1 MPITNKNPVGGINFS
16 SIDCCNQFDRNHCN
30 PNLNSINPDTGR
42 VTKLELMNK

>member
-1 MPITNKNPVGGINFS
+1 MPITNKNPVGESIFLLLIAATNLTGIT
-16 SIDCCNQFDRNHCN
+16 CN